1 MSPDSA
7 NSFERRSSSQW
18 SGTKKASVTSHH
30 RVSADACSCTSV
42 DLASNPSS
50 HELPPSVSP
59 TKTHSSG
66 VAISLPLM
74 IKLNERTTR
83 KVGFCAGTIESKV
96 RCVPPHLHL
105 DILATSKQWADRSL
119 GSDTLSLAHERKV
132 ESRGQGLVQFTRFTT
147 NSTALQV
154 EAMHLHTRLIPRIP
168 VTGQKVNAFSRRSY
182 GV

>member
-1 MSPDSA
+1 
-7 NSFERRSSSQW
+7 
-18 SGTKKASVTSHH
+18 
-30 RVSADACSCTSV
+30 
-42 DLASNPSS
+42 
-50 HELPPSVSP
+50 
-59 TKTHSSG
+59 
-66 VAISLPLM
+66 M

-83 KVGFCAGTIESKV
+83 KVGFCAGTIASKV

-105 DILATSKQWADRSL
+105 YILATSKQWADRSL

-168 VTGQKVNAFSRRSY
+168 VTGQKVNALVFQKIIRGLKCIPQELRVSRPPPWDTPRAPLHPAGLYSEVGGGPRS
-182 GV
+182 